1 MSARLHSAPLV
12 GDGGRR
18 WVEAAAVRDTHLF
31 VDIEDGLRGQFR
43 RRAAVNVRLGAGPGR
58 SACSGGDRQRRQA
71 REGRLAGRGA
81 GDFWAQC
88 CDQVTGERGVKLH
101 MFGSVAP
108 APENLWVNCLYVL
121 LGDVETCL
129 AHK

>member
-1 MSARLHSAPLV
+1 MSARPHFAPLV

-18 WVEAAAVRDTHLF
+18 RAEAAAVRDTHLF
-31 VDIEDGLRGQFR
+31 VVLEDGLRGQFR

-58 SACSGGDRQRRQA
+58 CAGSAGCGDRQA

-108 APENLWVNCLYVL
+108 APENLRVHCLYVL
-121 LGDVETCL
+121 LGDVEACL